1 MSEENVGNKQKT
13 MVKYGIDDKP
23 PMGKAIPLGLQ
34 HVLAMFLSNTALPV
48 VIASGIGL
56 ATGEVAYIV
65 QMALFVAGIMTI
77 IQAYPIKGIGAKLPI
92 VMGTSATFI
101 GPLISI
107 GQQFGMAVVFGSAL
121 VASAVEIVLAQ
132 FIDKIRS
139 FFPPLVTGT
148 VVMLIGLS
156 LVPVAMDYS
165 AGGAGASNYG
175 ALINLGVAAF
185 VLLVTLALNL
195 FAGGFL
201 RISSVLL
208 GIVAG
213 YIISIPLGLADF
225 SQVAQAGWFAIPTPL
240 KYGLE
245 FEPSAIFILSFVY
258 IIVLIETIGDVSG
271 TTAAV
276 NREAT
281 TEEIRGGLL
290 ADGVGSAFASI
301 FNAFPNTSYS
311 QNVGVVN
318 FTGVASR
325 HVAAIG
331 GVFLLAMGLIPKV
344 GAVVAAMPNPVLGGG
359 AVVMFGMIFG
369 SGLRIIHQD
378 TKLNRRNTVIISVAI
393 AMGIGVETTP
403 DALQYLPQTA
413 RIFFGSGLISGG
425 LLAIILNK
433 IVPRSED

>member
-1 MSEENVGNKQKT
+1 MSENNPNSQET
-13 MVKYGIDDKP
+13 MVKYGIDEKP
-23 PMGKAIPLGLQ
+23 PLSEAIPLGLQ

-65 QMALFVAGIMTI
+65 QMALFVAGVMTI
-77 IQAYPIKGIGAKLPI
+77 IQAYPIKTVGAKLPV

-121 VASAVEIVLAQ
+121 AASAVEIVLAQ
-132 FIDKIRS
+132 FIEKVRS

-148 VVMLIGLS
+148 VVILIGLS
-156 LVPVAMDYS
+156 LVPVAMTYS
-165 AGGAGASNYG
+165 AGGAGASNFG
-175 ALINLGVAAF
+175 SLINLGVAAF
-185 VLLVTLALNL
+185 VLIVTLALNL

-213 YIISIPLGLADF
+213 YLISIPLGLTDF
-225 SQVAQAGWFAIPTPL
+225 SQVSQAGWFAVPTPL
-240 KYGLE
+240 KYGIA

-281 TEEIRGGLL
+281 TKEIKGGLL

-344 GAVVAAMPNPVLGGG
+344 GAIVAAMPNPVLGGG
-359 AVVMFGMIFG
+359 AIVMFGMIFG

-378 TKLNRRNTVIISVAI
+378 TVLNRRNTVIISVSI
-393 AMGIGVETTP
+393 AMGLAVETTP
-403 DALQYLPQTA
+403 SALQNLPQTA
-413 RIFFGSGLISGG
+413 RIFLGSGLISGG
-425 LLAIILNK
+425 LLAVILNK
-433 IVPRSED
+433 IVPKEE

>member
-1 MSEENVGNKQKT
+1 MSEENVGNKQET
-13 MVKYGIDDKP
+13 MVKYGINDKP

-107 GQQFGMAVVFGSAL
+107 GQQFGIAVVFGSAL

-165 AGGAGASNYG
+165 AGGAAASNYG

-208 GIVAG
+208 GILAG
-213 YIISIPLGLADF
+213 YIISIPLGLSDF

-240 KYGLE
+240 KFGLE

-281 TEEIRGGLL
+281 TEEIKGGLL

-344 GAVVAAMPNPVLGGG
+344 GAIVAAMPNPVLGGG

-378 TKLNRRNTVIISVAI
+378 ARLNRRNTVIISVAI

-403 DALQYLPQTA
+403 DALQQLPQTA

-433 IVPRSED
+433 IVPKEEE